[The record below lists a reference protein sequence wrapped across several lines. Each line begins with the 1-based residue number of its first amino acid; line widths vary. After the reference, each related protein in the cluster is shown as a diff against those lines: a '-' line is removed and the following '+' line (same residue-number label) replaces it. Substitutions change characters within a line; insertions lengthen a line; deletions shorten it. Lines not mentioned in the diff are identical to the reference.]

1 MDPFPLRIG
10 QLASR
15 LFTTAKTIRFYEE
28 IGLLRSPARADS
40 GYRTYDRRAHDQA
53 ARILALRRLGLSID
67 ELKDLLAAEGGS
79 VRKRLSALMDE
90 RLRAVELELG
100 VLQGRRDE
108 LAARHQ
114 ALLATPRDRPGD
126 CICDALFEPC
136 TCLPRQDP
144 GRSDVET

>member
-1 MDPFPLRIG
+1 METFPLRIG

-15 LFTTAKTIRFYEE
+15 LSTTAKTIRFYEAV
-28 IGLLRSPARADS
+28 GLLRPPARADS
-40 GYRTYDRRAHDQA
+40 GYRTYDRSAHDQA
-53 ARILALRRLGLSID
+53 ARILGLRRLGLSID

-136 TCLPRQDP
+136 TCSPGQDP
-144 GRSDVET
+144 GPSDDET

>member
-10 QLASR
+10 QLACR
-15 LFTTAKTIRFYEE
+15 LSTTAKTLRFYEE
-28 IGLLRSPARADS
+28 IGLLRSPARAGS

-53 ARILALRRLGLSID
+53 ARILDLRRLGLSID
-67 ELKDLLAAEGGS
+67 ELKELLAAEGGS

-114 ALLATPRDRPGD
+114 ALLTTPRDRPGD

-136 TCLPRQDP
+136 TCSQLQGPDP
-144 GRSDVET
+144 SDEET